1 MTSDLSGAPRPH
13 QLIAPV
19 PGTGH
24 GLDIPGTEPLSA
36 RRAHQHRIGDR
47 AATFVDDLDRRSR
60 GGGMTVSP
68 LSHGGEDGP
77 EIPPLVGE
85 PVVVARRVLGIR
97 DPGQHALL
105 DQPPEALL
113 QDVAGDPEPTLEVV
127 EATDP
132 QEGVPDDEHA
142 PPLAHDLEALGNGAV
157 HVGEALSFH
166 ACDRSGLHDEMQSRK
181 VRSVTGPSTH
191 RGGSTG
197 AVGARRPTVF
207 VVTALGAFMASL
219 DLSIVNVAFPALER
233 SFPHDS
239 RAALA
244 WVITGYSIVFASL
257 LVTAG
262 RTADRIG
269 RRRVFFAGLAVFSLG
284 SALCGLAPSVSL
296 LVVGRLVQGAGAAAM
311 LPSSLGLLLGAFPT
325 ERRSQVVAM
334 WGGVGA
340 LAVAT
345 GPSLGAG
352 LISAGGW
359 RWAFYV
365 NLPVGAVAFLLGRRV
380 LADSKSDEARARP
393 DYLGVALVSAALA
406 SLVLA
411 ISEGPAWGWSSGRV
425 VASFFAA
432 AVLGTAFLYRSSRH
446 VAPVLDLSLF
456 SARSFSVANAAT
468 LLYAMG
474 FFAMLLGNILFLTS
488 VWHYSIL
495 RAGLAVTPG
504 PLVVAAVSGPA
515 GRLATR
521 VGFRRVLLVGTAC
534 FAGGLVWYATR
545 IGVHPAYLKNWLPA
559 TLITGLGI
567 GLTFPVL
574 SAAAV
579 SSLHQERFAVGSA
592 VNQTARQ
599 VGGALG
605 VALLVVILGTP
616 HSALAALGDF
626 RHLWWYA
633 ASMAAASGLASSL
646 LRRTDAAP
654 SRPVTVNPEIATRRA
669 LVPGLSAVPAR
680 PTAPTCSEP

>member
-1 MTSDLSGAPRPH
+1 MAG
-13 QLIAPV
+13 
-19 PGTGH
+19 
-24 GLDIPGTEPLSA
+24 A
-36 RRAHQHRIGDR
+36 RRA
-47 AATFVDDLDRRSR
+47 S
-60 GGGMTVSP
+60 
-68 LSHGGEDGP
+68 
-77 EIPPLVGE
+77 
-85 PVVVARRVLGIR
+85 
-97 DPGQHALL
+97 
-105 DQPPEALL
+105 
-113 QDVAGDPEPTLEVV
+113 
-127 EATDP
+127 
-132 QEGVPDDEHA
+132 
-142 PPLAHDLEALGNGAV
+142 
-157 HVGEALSFH
+157 
-166 ACDRSGLHDEMQSRK
+166 
-181 VRSVTGPSTH
+181 
-191 RGGSTG
+191 
-197 AVGARRPTVF
+197 VF

-233 SFPHDS
+233 TFPHDS

-262 RTADRIG
+262 RSADRIG

-284 SALCGLAPSVSL
+284 SALCGLAPSVDL
-296 LVVGRLVQGAGAAAM
+296 LVAGRLVQGAGAAAM
-311 LPSSLGLLLGAFPT
+311 LPASLGLLLGAFPT

-345 GPSLGAG
+345 GPSLGAA

-365 NLPVGAVAFLLGRRV
+365 NLPVGALAWVLGRRV
-380 LADSKSDEARARP
+380 LADSKSDEVRARP
-393 DYLGVALVSAALA
+393 DYLGVVLVSSALA
-406 SLVLA
+406 ALVLA
-411 ISEGPAWGWSSGRV
+411 ISEGPSWGWSSGRV
-425 VASFFAA
+425 VACLVVAA
-432 AVLGTAFLYRSSRH
+432 GLGAAFLYRSAH
-446 VAPVLDLSLF
+446 HAAPVLDLTLF
-456 SARSFSVANAAT
+456 SSRSFSVANTAT

-534 FAGGLVWYATR
+534 FAGGLVWYAIR
-545 IGVHPAYLKNWLPA
+545 VGVEPTYTATWLPA

-579 SSLHQERFAVGSA
+579 SSLHPERFAVGSA

-599 VGGALG
+599 VGGAVG
-605 VALLVVILGTP
+605 VALLLVILGTP
-616 HSALAALGDF
+616 HTAVAALGNF

-633 ASMAAASGLASSL
+633 ASMAVASGLSCIL
-646 LRRTDAAP
+646 LRPATASAA
-654 SRPVTVNPEIATRRA
+654 RRA
-669 LVPGLSAVPAR
+669 TSTRMSEPRRAVVGSLFTASR
-680 PTAPTCSEP
+680 STTAPPGCEL